1 MKTQR
6 GIAGPGP
13 WWLSDTLMRDVSR
26 DDVEA
31 FLAAHGLDPEQDE
44 IMRYATRESE
54 YDARQEESTCWTRYH
69 D

>member
-6 GIAGPGP
+6 GIAGL

-31 FLAAHGLDPEQDE
+31 FLAAHGLDSERDE
-44 IMRYATRESE
+44 IMRYAARESE